1 MTVVPLHVKDAPQA
15 AHKEGVKPFP
25 LSVVQ
30 SPGLASVQQG
40 DENAGPVDCLHG
52 LDVSLLFSQALF
64 VSLANVVAARP
75 IRLLISASK
84 DRLSVTVEP
93 R

>member
-1 MTVVPLHVKDAPQA
+1 MRLRLRIRKALNV
-15 AHKEGVKPFP
+15 FF
-25 LSVVQ
+25 LSAVQ

-40 DENAGPVDCLHG
+40 AENAGPVDGHLG

>member
-1 MTVVPLHVKDAPQA
+1 MSRMRLRLRIRKALNV
-15 AHKEGVKPFP
+15 FF
-25 LSVVQ
+25 LSAVQ
-30 SPGLASVQQG
+30 SPGLASVKQG
-40 DENAGPVDCLHG
+40 AENAGPVDGHLG
-52 LDVSLLFSQALF
+52 LDVSLLFSQGLF

>member
-1 MTVVPLHVKDAPQA
+1 MSRMRLRLRIRKALNVFFRSA
-15 AHKEGVKPFP
+15 
-25 LSVVQ
+25 VQ
-30 SPGLASVQQG
+30 SPGLASVKQG
-40 DENAGPVDCLHG
+40 AENAGPVDGHLG
-52 LDVSLLFSQALF
+52 LDVSLLFSQGLF